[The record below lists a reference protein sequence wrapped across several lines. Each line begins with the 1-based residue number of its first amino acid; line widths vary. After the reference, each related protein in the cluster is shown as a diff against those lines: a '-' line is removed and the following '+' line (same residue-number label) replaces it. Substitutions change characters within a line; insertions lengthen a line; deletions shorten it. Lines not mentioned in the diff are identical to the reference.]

1 MTDYQKRI
9 REELIETLDRD
20 RERALELAR
29 DYCLDFCDTRPIN
42 DWADDYESPEELVNA
57 VLLGNVENA
66 YSESIRQVS
75 WGKLEEVSEEDL
87 MEEVGLY
94 IEEIS
99 DRYLSDDREYEEA
112 GRYDEPGPVDV
123 LNILGRDNGHCSYLI
138 GYLIG
143 RGFLKVKKTVEV
155 LEQLEQ
161 LDNRGAFECV
171 IRSHLDIDD
180 LDKFGCFDDE
190 TGKIYTYDDAHL
202 WQLVNDFPGMVYSA
216 LVYHRDEIVKN
227 CYENNDY
234 FDLDEIGAPSAMCYV
249 LKHLDC

>member
-1 MTDYQKRI
+1 MTDYQRRI

-29 DYCLDFCDTRPIN
+29 EYVLDFCETRPIN
-42 DWADDYESPEELVNA
+42 DWADDYESPEDLVNA

-87 MEEVGLY
+87 MEEVEDH
-94 IEEIS
+94 IEQIAEM
-99 DRYLSDDREYEEA
+99 YLSDDREYEEA
-112 GRYDEPGPVDV
+112 GRYDEPGPAEV
-123 LNILGRDNGHCSYLI
+123 LNILRRDNVHCSYLI
-138 GYLIG
+138 GWLIG
-143 RGFLKVKKTVEV
+143 KGYLEVKKTVEV
-155 LEQLEQ
+155 LEQL
-161 LDNRGAFECV
+161 DSRNAFECV
-171 IRSHLDIDD
+171 IRSHLDIED
-180 LDKFGCFDDE
+180 LNKLAWFDVAN
-190 TGKIYTYDDAHL
+190 GVVRAYDDAYL
-202 WQLVNDFPGMVYSA
+202 WQLVKDFPGMVYGV
-216 LVYHRDEIVKN
+216 LVHYRDEIVDK